1 MAESEL
7 YKKGTAIRSKLMG
20 AKYAENMNK
29 TVYDD
34 PIMQKFGHYTRE
46 AVFGML
52 WDRPGIDHKTRALIC
67 VISDTSQSRWPE
79 LAIHLRMARNM
90 GWTED
95 ELAEALMHLCGY
107 IGVPAVREALLR
119 HRYRATSAKNG
130 TVEDLQERWASPVYC
145 EPL

>member
-20 AKYAENMNK
+20 PAYAENMNK

-34 PIMQKFGHYTRE
+34 PIMQKFGQYTRE

-67 VISDTSQSRWPE
+67 VISDTSQARWPE

-107 IGVPAVREALLR
+107 IGVPAVREALLTAKEVF
-119 HRYRATSAKNG
+119 HEMRAEK
-130 TVEDLQERWASPVYC
+130 
-145 EPL
+145 